1 MVDESKKQKNSEE
14 DLKKREEE
22 ENYRFRIDEPSNTMK
37 VGNISL
43 IDLQIYIGL
52 YTQDCFKI

>member
-1 MVDESKKQKNSEE
+1 MVDESKKQKKSEE
-14 DLKKREEE
+14 DLRKREEE
-22 ENYRFRIDEPSNTMK
+22 ENYRFRIDEPSDTMK

-52 YTQDCFKI
+52 YTQDCSKI

>member
-52 YTQDCFKI
+52 YTQDCSKI

>member
-14 DLKKREEE
+14 DLRKREEE

-52 YTQDCFKI
+52 YTQDCSKI